1 MADNTTDQPTSD
13 NGQEGGDKQ
22 PRYRINL
29 QYVKDLSFENPNA
42 PRSLVA
48 SAQTRPDIN
57 VSVNVTA
64 QSLGG
69 NVFETILQIAA
80 QAKTEDNSAFL
91 CELSY
96 AGVFTLDNFPENQ
109 VQPFLL
115 IEAPRILFPFARRII
130 ADATR
135 DGGFPPLM
143 LEPIDFVQIY
153 KHQQQQ
159 GGVNPAE
166 NETKQ

>member
-1 MADNTTDQPTSD
+1 MADTTPDQPATGND
-13 NGQEGGDKQ
+13 QEGGDTQ
-22 PRYRINL
+22 PRFRINL

-42 PRSLVA
+42 PRSLLT
-48 SAQTRPDIN
+48 SAQKRPDIN

-69 NVFETILQIAA
+69 TAYETVLQLSAE
-80 QAKTEDNSAFL
+80 AKTEDGSAFL

-96 AGVFTLDNFPENQ
+96 AGVFTLDNFPEDQ
-109 VQPFLL
+109 LQPFLL
-115 IEAPRILFPFARRII
+115 IEAPRILFPFARRIM

-143 LEPIDFVQIY
+143 LEPIDFVQLY
-153 KHQQQQ
+153 QRQQQQ
-159 GGVNPAE
+159 GGVNPAGE
-166 NETKQ
+166 QPKQ